1 MLQVIVMKNYLPLLT
16 LCGLSPFLNAYE
28 MHEWG
33 TFTTVSGSDGRTLT
47 GLHTEEEHQPP
58 FVYSHVGIAPQSGNL
73 CAFVNQLPQNYS
85 FGGRST
91 QNENQMLVVQ
101 GENKQYFPL
110 FSKGMHQSLLQNVTV
125 KMETPVLYF
134 YGDDTPKVHVKVGFN
149 GGTISQWYPQRT
161 TGDTPNK
168 LTGKNLKM
176 SEVLA
181 KSLNGREMVIN
192 APIDFSKPY
201 TGGIEWD
208 VEILP
213 KSQADPAFT
222 FKAEENY
229 T

>member
-16 LCGLSPFLNAYE
+16 LCGLSPFLNAYG

-33 TFTTVSGSDGRTLT
+33 TFTKVSGSDGRTLT

-134 YGDDTPKVHVKVGFN
+134 TVM
-149 GGTISQWYPQRT
+149 TPQRC
-161 TGDTPNK
+161 
-168 LTGKNLKM
+168 M
-176 SEVLA
+176 SKWGSMA
-181 KSLNGREMVIN
+181 ARS
-192 APIDFSKPY
+192 AS
-201 TGGIEWD
+201 GIHKELQAT
-208 VEILP
+208 LP
-213 KSQADPAFT
+213 T
-222 FKAEENY
+222 N
-229 T
+229 